1 MNGEVVRVTSWPP
14 PRAVTAPVPPTT
26 DDASATCTPPYR
38 DFSSLRTCDVPQI
51 VPSSLRASRRRKG
64 PKELSFPTKLY
75 DLLSDCR
82 SEGLEHIISWQEHGR
97 SFIIAD
103 SKLFSARIMPGY
115 FRQSKFHSF
124 QRQLNLYGFKRL
136 GSGPD
141 KGCYFHE
148 MFLRQK
154 RFLAEQMKRTKVKG
168 VGRQPY
174 FPESEPDFYT
184 LPFLPAFDGNRISRG
199 QAASR
204 NADQFTPTTNRIAK
218 MTTAHVQTMMSAL
231 RGNTATM
238 TIVSSESTTNEDAS
252 TSNNSVVSFEDQQ
265 EFTLLNDTLSLIP
278 YMKAVEPFRQSVV
291 SGTLPRV
298 AVPSES
304 ESSRPSAIPWNGNRT
319 DSARADDVAR
329 SAQMIL
335 QQCKGHESFARHIT
349 SGKPCCADEGEL
361 IMGTLDAVAPYYDY
375 GRSTATIALTNSFLF

>member
-1 MNGEVVRVTSWPP
+1 
-14 PRAVTAPVPPTT
+14 
-26 DDASATCTPPYR
+26 
-38 DFSSLRTCDVPQI
+38 
-51 VPSSLRASRRRKG
+51 
-64 PKELSFPTKLY
+64 
-75 DLLSDCR
+75 
-82 SEGLEHIISWQEHGR
+82 
-97 SFIIAD
+97 
-103 SKLFSARIMPGY
+103 MPGY

-141 KGCYFHE
+141 KGCTFAFLQWNNISLLSVCRLAHSFPLLARTLSLNPKGYFHE

-218 MTTAHVQTMMSAL
+218 MTTANVQTMMSAL